1 VDTPNSNTLFAA
13 SSNSIPSNNATK
25 EIGMDTAAMD
35 ISPDDVTP
43 DPALMNIAP
52 SCDKSNS
59 DSNLNMVSQN
69 LQKKHVIFMGSS
81 STAYLPQRQKPTY
94 FWKKKIQYLGGP
106 KVPWI
111 EKKITKMLILAL
123 EVIMQ
128 PQLHAFSLHYFFL
141 FLGH

>member
-69 LQKKHVIFMGSS
+69 LQKTCIFWGGISAASMFALKDFFSKSRWAKGRSRKK
-81 STAYLPQRQKPTY
+81 LQKC
-94 FWKKKIQYLGGP
+94 
-106 KVPWI
+106 
-111 EKKITKMLILAL
+111 
-123 EVIMQ
+123 
-128 PQLHAFSLHYFFL
+128 
-141 FLGH
+141 

>member
-1 VDTPNSNTLFAA
+1 LYNAPGD
-13 SSNSIPSNNATK
+13 SIPLCNAP
-25 EIGMDTAAMD
+25 EPVLV
-35 ISPDDVTP
+35 S
-43 DPALMNIAP
+43 IAP